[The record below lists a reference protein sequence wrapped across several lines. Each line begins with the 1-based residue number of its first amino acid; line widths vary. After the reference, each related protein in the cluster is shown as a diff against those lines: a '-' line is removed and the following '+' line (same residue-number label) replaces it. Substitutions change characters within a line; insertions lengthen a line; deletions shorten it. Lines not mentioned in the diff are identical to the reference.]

1 MAATFEA
8 LTAYDLGTEDLK
20 AALLAGVAGAHA
32 SVRAATQLIV
42 EHGTWLDEDEFLFA
56 IRVLRVDEALVAYID
71 WGRIDLDDWHDQG
84 GYQILLMA
92 QFLAGVQ
99 HNWSLESLL
108 RDLNDHETLLACRA
122 WARVCAE
129 TLP

>member
-8 LTAYDLGTEDLK
+8 LTAYDLGAEDLK
-20 AALLAGVAGAHA
+20 AALLAGVDGVHS

-42 EHGTWLDEDEFLFA
+42 EDGTWLEEDDFLFA

-84 GYQILLMA
+84 AYQILLMA

-99 HNWSLESLL
+99 HNWSLEDLF